1 MNYCFRGLSRPP
13 PGNNLQF
20 CISHFLHSRAQFSIS
35 KPRNCKDRYSIYSN
49 ATTTQNLS
57 SAATFIGAA
66 DDVERL
72 VAVLPDSVR
81 LSLAQHGATSKSSL
95 VEVVMDLGRPPLA
108 RFQNVEGKIYDVR
121 LSEDII
127 TADDIASVVTAVGE
141 FGGDNRAGLDA
152 TLHRISA
159 IRNRRGGIVGL
170 TCRIGR
176 AIRNSADLITDL
188 IRAGKSILL
197 LGSPGVG
204 KTTTLREVCR
214 MMADECH
221 TRVVI
226 VDTSNEIAGDGDTPS
241 LAIGKSRRMQV
252 PTPEE
257 QHRVMIEA
265 VENHMPEAI
274 VIDEIGTEAEA
285 QAARTIAQR
294 GVVLV
299 ATAHGTTLENLIKNV
314 SLNDL
319 VGGITAV
326 TLGDD
331 EAKRRGV
338 QKTVMERAAPCTFD
352 VAVEM
357 RSRHRWRIHH
367 DLASAVDKLLLGEE
381 VGAEVR
387 EIRPEDGRIF
397 CWKEES
403 CTDTEDDDDDNGD
416 IRRKKEQRQLNKG
429 SRKGRVIDI
438 LETQPFPPEAL
449 RAARGG
455 LVVQREEEEQPQQ
468 QQQQPQQSKV
478 KSLYK
483 DTILPPGSAMK
494 VYCFGV
500 DGNQVTSTAALMTV
514 DNAPKPSNP
523 SSSSSSSSSLVV
535 VVEKVQE
542 ADCILAT
549 RGKIKSSTWIK
560 EAAKIAKIPLFTIQ
574 TDSEPNIVR
583 AVRTL
588 MGLDPSPGGVFR
600 STKGGS
606 NKNNSEVG
614 DKGRKKSAKKS
625 DDDSSGRS
633 SSGSE
638 SSSSSP
644 ASSSASWS
652 SSNGGVLS
660 SSPAAIDALEEARL
674 AIDNVVITLGEA
686 VELLP
691 RDPAILEIQMELVEK
706 YNLQVQVVGT
716 LSSGVRLRV
725 LPMGGVKDAVVKKK
739 NKTTTGVEFW

>member
-1 MNYCFRGLSRPP
+1 
-13 PGNNLQF
+13 
-20 CISHFLHSRAQFSIS
+20 
-35 KPRNCKDRYSIYSN
+35 
-49 ATTTQNLS
+49 
-57 SAATFIGAA
+57 
-66 DDVERL
+66 
-72 VAVLPDSVR
+72 
-81 LSLAQHGATSKSSL
+81 
-95 VEVVMDLGRPPLA
+95 MDLGRPPLA

-397 CWKEES
+397 C
-403 CTDTEDDDDDNGD
+403 
-416 IRRKKEQRQLNKG
+416 
-429 SRKGRVIDI
+429 
-438 LETQPFPPEAL
+438 
-449 RAARGG
+449 
-455 LVVQREEEEQPQQ
+455 
-468 QQQQPQQSKV
+468 
-478 KSLYK
+478 
-483 DTILPPGSAMK
+483 
-494 VYCFGV
+494 
-500 DGNQVTSTAALMTV
+500 
-514 DNAPKPSNP
+514 
-523 SSSSSSSSSLVV
+523 
-535 VVEKVQE
+535 
-542 ADCILAT
+542 
-549 RGKIKSSTWIK
+549 
-560 EAAKIAKIPLFTIQ
+560 
-574 TDSEPNIVR
+574 
-583 AVRTL
+583 
-588 MGLDPSPGGVFR
+588 
-600 STKGGS
+600 
-606 NKNNSEVG
+606 
-614 DKGRKKSAKKS
+614 
-625 DDDSSGRS
+625 
-633 SSGSE
+633 
-638 SSSSSP
+638 
-644 ASSSASWS
+644 
-652 SSNGGVLS
+652 
-660 SSPAAIDALEEARL
+660 
-674 AIDNVVITLGEA
+674 
-686 VELLP
+686 
-691 RDPAILEIQMELVEK
+691 
-706 YNLQVQVVGT
+706 
-716 LSSGVRLRV
+716 
-725 LPMGGVKDAVVKKK
+725 
-739 NKTTTGVEFW
+739 